1 MSYLFIALFA
11 SFLII
16 FFRIGRKIYFR
27 YQCVSEQQL
36 RDFYYGK
43 LKRNEDQQRQV
54 ISHLGQCEKCQN
66 LLHQIQKGKP
76 LEDHLVNGQR

>member
-1 MSYLFIALFA
+1 MSYLFLALII

-16 FFRIGRKIYFR
+16 FFRIGRQIYFR
-27 YQCVSEQQL
+27 YQCVTEQQL

-43 LKRNEDQQRQV
+43 LKKDDEQQRQV
-54 ISHLGQCEKCQN
+54 ISHLGQCEKCRD

-76 LEDHLVNGQR
+76 IEDHLVD